1 MATPEHTG
9 QADRTEERVSM
20 RDLLAS
26 CVAASAVS
34 TPPRATGTGA
44 GAGGGA
50 GAEAA
55 EEREPV
61 VRDEAA

>member
-26 CVAASAVS
+26 CAAATAVS
-34 TPPRATGTGA
+34 TPPRATDTGTGT
-44 GAGGGA
+44 
-50 GAEAA
+50 EAA
-55 EEREPV
+55 GEREAV

>member
-34 TPPRATGTGA
+34 TPPRATGPE
-44 GAGGGA
+44 
-50 GAEAA
+50 AEAA
-55 EEREPV
+55 EERAPV

>member
-26 CVAASAVS
+26 CVAATAVS
-34 TPPRATGTGA
+34 TPPRPTDNGTE
-44 GAGGGA
+44 GGPD
-50 GAEAA
+50 AA
-55 EEREPV
+55 EEREAV